1 MRDFKLCTI
10 ALVLGVSQASYASEI
25 TELEQCM
32 LREINT
38 GDQNRTVAQIEA
50 LCLHQQNETA
60 VEIDG
65 LGVTSQHKGV
75 LSERLARERI
85 AAFNPFVITP
95 HKMNYILPV
104 YNTNSINRDAYE
116 SSEGFFDN
124 LEDVEAMFQISMKI
138 PLFENSLFVE
148 GDGLFLG
155 FTLQAWWQIYADNIS
170 KPFRET
176 NYQPELFYLTP
187 IGWHPFDGNTA
198 LAFGIEHQSNGR
210 SQFLSRSWN
219 RVYMQILFEKENF
232 ALSLRPWIRLSEDP
246 KEFEFDPSGDDNPDI
261 EDFMGNFELGFA
273 YKWHNF
279 EFNFQGRQNFS
290 THNGSAELGFTFPLF
305 GRLRGYATVFS
316 GYGDS
321 MIDYNYSQTRFGLG
335 IVLTDIL

>member
-95 HKMNYILPV
+95 HKMNYILNPFIIFRTETLISPFHRLDMLLV
-104 YNTNSINRDAYE
+104 Y
-116 SSEGFFDN
+116 F
-124 LEDVEAMFQISMKI
+124 
-138 PLFENSLFVE
+138 
-148 GDGLFLG
+148 
-155 FTLQAWWQIYADNIS
+155 NI
-170 KPFRET
+170 
-176 NYQPELFYLTP
+176 
-187 IGWHPFDGNTA
+187 
-198 LAFGIEHQSNGR
+198 
-210 SQFLSRSWN
+210 
-219 RVYMQILFEKENF
+219 
-232 ALSLRPWIRLSEDP
+232 
-246 KEFEFDPSGDDNPDI
+246 
-261 EDFMGNFELGFA
+261 
-273 YKWHNF
+273 
-279 EFNFQGRQNFS
+279 
-290 THNGSAELGFTFPLF
+290 
-305 GRLRGYATVFS
+305 
-316 GYGDS
+316 
-321 MIDYNYSQTRFGLG
+321 
-335 IVLTDIL
+335 